1 MRSPPDRIATKYGEA
16 MYGKLGATV
25 TFLVTTLWAQNAVA
39 LCIFGFCIGGGGG
52 GGGGNPVPELDA
64 TGALAV
70 FGLLGALVA
79 IVYHRA
85 RG

>member
-1 MRSPPDRIATKYGEA
+1 

-25 TFLVTTLWAQNAVA
+25 TFLVTTLWAQNALA
-39 LCIFGFCIGGGGG
+39 LCIFGFCIGGGG
-52 GGGGNPVPELDA
+52 NAVPELDA